1 MTDLTTRLLAVIEE
15 TERIARVAI
24 AALEDDEAAEWKASN
39 VYGDDS
45 GHPTEFDVW
54 FGYIPDDS
62 TIVRFYV
69 QHSDVARH
77 IACHD
82 PASVLRRCAADRK
95 IVELHGVMSDFTGP
109 GCGSC
114 GDWDHAVSY
123 EITDPLPFPCPTL
136 LALAD
141 GYGITGEDT

>member
-1 MTDLTTRLLAVIEE
+1 MSDLTTRLLAAIGE
-15 TERIARVAI
+15 TERIARAAI
-24 AALEDDEAAEWKASN
+24 AALEDDEVEAAAWKADN

-77 IACHD
+77 IALHD

-95 IVELHGVMSDFTGP
+95 IVE
-109 GCGSC
+109 GCQ
-114 GDWDHAVSY
+114 
-123 EITDPLPFPCPTL
+123 ETL
-136 LALAD
+136 LAVADGSEDYDAGVVARFVLHTLAE
-141 GYGITGEDT
+141 GYGIEAQT